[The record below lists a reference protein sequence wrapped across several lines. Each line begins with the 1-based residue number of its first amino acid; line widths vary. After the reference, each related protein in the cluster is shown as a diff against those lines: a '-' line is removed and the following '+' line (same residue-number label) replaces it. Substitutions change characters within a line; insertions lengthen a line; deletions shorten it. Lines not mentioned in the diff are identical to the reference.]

1 MEFDITPV
9 TSSIIMVVGVG
20 GGGGNAVSHMYRQGQ
35 TEVSYLVCNTDAQAL
50 AKSPVPNKIQM
61 GEGLGAGNNPE
72 RGKIAAQKSVEQI
85 KEMFKINNTHM
96 VFVTAGMGGGTGT
109 GAAPV
114 IASVAKEMGI
124 LTVAIVTIPFESE
137 GRPRIEQAMEGIAEI
152 RKHVDSLIVINN
164 AHIVEIYGDLPI
176 SQAFAKSDDTL
187 AIAAKGISDIIVNEH
202 VVNVDFADVK
212 RVMENSG
219 IAIMGAAEASGE
231 GRAVRAL
238 EEAMSS
244 PLLHHRSIDGADQV
258 LVSISS
264 CKGEG
269 EITMSE
275 TNLIAT
281 YVQEKSNT
289 NNNTNLIW
297 GFGFDDSLEAGHI
310 RATVVA
316 TGFDHEALPS
326 LKQYYKDSFTSPAA
340 QSEAAAEMRP
350 TGAVYVDLEEQPT
363 KTKPNAYTTTGASEF
378 EVVDGAAY
386 EGYGNSQREASV
398 DTSVYGAPAYGSMS
412 YGASSYS
419 PPAGEDSSEQA
430 PSKANDTAGADSGV
444 ETATTGVSSEAG
456 AGAAGTQ
463 ARRRIFEMSPEEIE
477 NTPAWYRRNANLDTQ
492 YDHPRRSRETES
504 LDD

>member
-61 GEGLGAGNNPE
+61 GTGLGAGNNPE
-72 RGKIAAQKSVEQI
+72 RGKVAAQKSVEQI
-85 KEMFKINNTHM
+85 KEMFKVNNTHM

-187 AIAAKGISDIIVNEH
+187 AIAAKGISDIIVNDH

-264 CKGEG
+264 CKGDG

-275 TNLIAT
+275 TNLIAS

-297 GFGFDDSLEAGHI
+297 GFGFDDSLETGHI

-316 TGFDHEALPS
+316 TGFDHDALPT
-326 LKQYYKDSFTSPAA
+326 LKQYYKGSFTPE
-340 QSEAAAEMRP
+340 QNQVQEEAKP

-363 KTKPNAYTTTGASEF
+363 KTKPSAQVQNGASEF

-386 EGYGNSQREASV
+386 QGWESRSAEQAQ
-398 DTSVYGAPAYGSMS
+398 P
-412 YGASSYS
+412 ASSVTAAS
-419 PPAGEDSSEQA
+419 EESSAQTPLQTFESNEEMAESAPRAG
-430 PSKANDTAGADSGV
+430 
-444 ETATTGVSSEAG
+444 
-456 AGAAGTQ
+456 
-463 ARRRIFEMSPEEIE
+463 RRVFELSPEEIE
-477 NTPAWYRRNANLDTQ
+477 NTPAWYRRKANLDTQ